1 MCPID
6 IIICLLSIFLST
18 FFSGNVQIFYIDA
31 TLLFKIIYLGDRVG
45 SSSTLVTPRDDRDS
59 KSYSSSK

>member
-1 MCPID
+1 MYY
-6 IIICLLSIFLST
+6 T
-18 FFSGNVQIFYIDA
+18 QIFYIDA